1 MKQKFIEWF
10 TKNNNGCSPAMEDD
24 RSFVREN
31 TQNMFEAYQAG
42 VAEGEARCAALAAEN
57 AGDTSMEI
65 TRYRVYNGDENVEQY
80 DEGAYVI
87 YEDAMEIIN
96 DLSRRLR
103 SVSAENVLLKS
114 AHPQPFGPEMM
125 KALDAYEKHHD
136 ETPETGMLDAFF
148 ILRDSIRVETPATD
162 AFLAEVRVQ
171 VWIEGNEP
179 AEFGRYWVRYETD
192 VGPQYCSAKWLEYNF
207 CAGSDSNIHK
217 IWLADHSRS
226 INSLKG
232 VTHYTMLPEPIEGG
246 AK

>member
-1 MKQKFIEWF
+1 MSVNRYEF
-10 TKNNNGCSPAMEDD
+10 EDYGTNEPD
-24 RSFVREN
+24 GRYVTYEDYS
-31 TQNMFEAYQAG
+31 AL
-42 VAEGEARCAALAAEN
+42 EARCAALAAEN

-103 SVSAENVLLKS
+103 SVSAENILLKS

-125 KALDAYEKHHD
+125 KALDAYEKHQD

-162 AFLAEVRVQ
+162 AFLAEVRAQGVEMA
-171 VWIEGNEP
+171 IEHIEQTICPNHETILS
-179 AEFGRYWVRYETD
+179 EFAAQLR
-192 VGPQYCSAKWLEYNF
+192 
-207 CAGSDSNIHK
+207 
-217 IWLADHSRS
+217 
-226 INSLKG
+226 KG
-232 VTHYTMLPEPIEGG
+232 VQS
-246 AK
+246 